1 MEEDNS
7 LSLNW
12 EEIEKNLDKDPVDFD
27 VTSEE
32 SQEED
37 NSSDRDDIPKEKK
50 GKYGWST
57 FGKTND
63 DMPDEYKHPR
73 HGLRS
78 VGTELYTVMSK
89 LLSELQISERQIEGA
104 IVTIAKIFLSRDGK
118 PYKKTPNTWFRHT
131 TK

>member
-1 MEEDNS
+1 M
-7 LSLNW
+7 
-12 EEIEKNLDKDPVDFD
+12 DKDPVDFD

-57 FGKTND
+57 FGKMND

-73 HGLRS
+73 HSLRS

-118 PYKKTPNTWFRHT
+118 PYKKTPNT
-131 TK
+131 